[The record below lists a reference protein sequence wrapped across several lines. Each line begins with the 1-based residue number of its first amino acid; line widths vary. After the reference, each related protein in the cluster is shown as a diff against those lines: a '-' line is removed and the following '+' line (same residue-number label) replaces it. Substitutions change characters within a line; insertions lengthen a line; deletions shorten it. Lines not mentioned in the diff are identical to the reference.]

1 MNLDVR
7 MPKTVTIVDGGAA
20 PRQITTTAV
29 SAPELLAQNGLAS
42 LSPTDTVA
50 GDLVNG
56 STITVTRNTVNQVTE
71 TRPVA
76 PPMQTIDDPN
86 LEQGQTRVTQP
97 GTAGEEIVT
106 WTVNATNGQETG
118 RTQVGPTQVTRQ
130 PVGGVVHRGTKPK
143 DEAPNAPKGKWD
155 RIAQCEATGN
165 WSINSGNGYY
175 GGLQF
180 DRQTWRAFG
189 GTKYAPLPNQA
200 TRNEQI
206 AVAERVRDSRG
217 GYGAWPVCG
226 SK

>member
-1 MNLDVR
+1 
-7 MPKTVTIVDGGAA
+7 VTIVDGGNAA
-20 PRQITTTAV
+20 RQLTTTAV
-29 SAPELLAQNGLAS
+29 SANELLAQNGLAA

-56 STITVTRNTVNQVTE
+56 STITVTRNTVTQVTE

-76 PPMQTIDDPN
+76 PPMRTVDDPS
-86 LEQGQTRVTQP
+86 LEQGQTRVEEAGQ
-97 GTAGEEIVT
+97 AGEEVVT
-106 WTVNATNGQETG
+106 WSVNATNGQETG
-118 RTQVGPTQVTRQ
+118 RTQVGQSQVRRQ
-130 PVGGVVHRGTKPK
+130 PVGGVIHRGTKPK
-143 DEAPNAPKGKWD
+143 NEAPAVGRGKWD
-155 RIAQCEATGN
+155 RIAQCESTGD

-189 GTKYAPLPNQA
+189 GTRYAALPHQA
-200 TRNEQI
+200 TREEQI

-226 SK
+226 RK